1 MWRIIAL
8 CLLFPFAGNAIEA
21 KFNYNYFWSP
31 VDGNYLETVVFVNSN
46 TVKPTKLVNGKLQ
59 GRIEISLIISKN
71 DSVTTYE
78 KVVLKG
84 QEYEGKMASNN
95 HYLHMKRFVLAPGI
109 YDVELSIHDVSDTA
123 NKVFTSTK
131 IEIVDRGNELST
143 SDIVFVDALTRSTT
157 QTTLTRSGYE
167 VQPAASDFYGMEKD
181 TLIYFF
187 EVYGAAKYLKDS
199 LFVATIRIQ
208 DLSTGQMEEKL
219 MRFFKLKKNE
229 VNVVFDRVPIN
240 WLATGS
246 YALVLELRDSENR
259 LVKTTKR
266 NFSRLNKDESLMT
279 NKLVSVNLSNT
290 FVDSMDLNQVYY
302 VLRSMVPIS
311 NFSERAFIQRYPSA
325 NIGDLELQKKFVY
338 DFWQKRYPENPYEGW
353 ENYNKQV
360 DFVNRVY
367 SSKVTKGFETDRG
380 RVYLQ
385 YGEPNSRV
393 IETNEPSAFP
403 YEIWWYYRL
412 PNQMSQTN
420 VRFIF
425 FNPDMISNDYE
436 LLHSEAIG
444 ETNDPQWRT
453 RLYSRTTPVNSID
466 QTEIR
471 NPGHYGSFIEQNLR
485 NQ

>member
-1 MWRIIAL
+1 MLRIIAL

-31 VDGNYLETVVFVNSN
+31 VDGNYLETVVFVNSS
-46 TVKPTKLVNGKLQ
+46 TVKPSKLTNGKLQ
-59 GRIEISLIISKN
+59 GQIEISLIISKN
-71 DSVTTYE
+71 DTIAAFE
-78 KVVLKG
+78 KILLKG
-84 QEYEGKMASNN
+84 QEFDEKAPLTN
-95 HYLHMKRFVLAPGI
+95 HYLHLKRFVLAPGL
-109 YDVELSIHDVSDTA
+109 YDLELSIKDVADTS
-123 NKVFTSTK
+123 NKVFTSTT
-131 IEIVDRGNELST
+131 IEILNRDTAIST
-143 SDIVFVDALTRSTT
+143 SDLVFVDALTKSTT
-157 QTTLTRSGYE
+157 PTSLTRSGFE

-187 EVYGAAKYLKDS
+187 EVYEASKYLKDS
-199 LFVATIRIQ
+199 VYVATIRIQ
-208 DLSTGQMEEKL
+208 DLSTGLLEEKL
-219 MRFFKLKKNE
+219 MRFFKLKTNN
-229 VNVVFDRVPIN
+229 VNVVFDKIPIN
-240 WLATGS
+240 WLASGS
-246 YALVLELRDSENR
+246 YALVLEIRDRENR
-259 LVKTTKR
+259 LLTTNKR
-266 NFSRLNKDESLMT
+266 SFTKLNKDESLIT
-279 NKLVSVNLSNT
+279 NKLASVDLSNT
-290 FVDSMDLNQVYY
+290 FVDSMDLNQTFY
-302 VLRSMVPIS
+302 VMRTMIPIA
-311 NFSERAFIQRYPSA
+311 NFSERAFIQKYPNA
-325 NIGDLELQKKFVY
+325 NIRDLELQKKFVY
-338 DFWQKRYPENPYEGW
+338 DFWLKKYPENPKEGW

-412 PNQMSQTN
+412 PNQMNQTN

-425 FNPDMISNDYE
+425 FNPDMVTNDYE

-444 ETNDPQWRT
+444 ETNDPQWKT